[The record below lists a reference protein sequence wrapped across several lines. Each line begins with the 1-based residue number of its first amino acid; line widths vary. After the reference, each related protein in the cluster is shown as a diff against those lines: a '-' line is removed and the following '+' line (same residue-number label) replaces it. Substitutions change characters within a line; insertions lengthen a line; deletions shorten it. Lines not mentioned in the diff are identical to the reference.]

1 MERDSYFDG
10 GLLQLI
16 GYRILGGLVTVL
28 TLGICLPWAY
38 TMVYSWEAKH
48 TVINGERLHFE
59 GTAIGL
65 FGQWIKWWFFTVIT
79 FGIYGLWTGIK
90 LIKWKTKHTHTR
102 YGSPL
107 KSYFDGGLLQLIGY
121 TLLGMLVTVCTLG
134 ICLPWAFTMVYNW
147 EIKHTVIEG
156 HRLQFDGTAIGL
168 FGQWIKWL
176 LLTII
181 TLGIYAFWVDIK
193 LKKWKVKHTSF
204 AS

>member
-1 MERDSYFDG
+1 MNRNDSYFDG

-16 GYRILGGLVTVL
+16 GYRILGVLVTVL

-65 FGQWIKWWFFTVIT
+65 FGQWIKWF
-79 FGIYGLWTGIK
+79 
-90 LIKWKTKHTHTR
+90 
-102 YGSPL
+102 
-107 KSYFDGGLLQLIGY
+107 
-121 TLLGMLVTVCTLG
+121 
-134 ICLPWAFTMVYNW
+134 
-147 EIKHTVIEG
+147 
-156 HRLQFDGTAIGL
+156 
-168 FGQWIKWL
+168 

-193 LKKWKVKHTSF
+193 LKKWKTKHTTF
-204 AS
+204 R